1 MMHIRMTALLLLAV
15 GLSGCGSLHTLGS
28 DEVVNAS
35 DIKLQGTYCDVIP
48 RVYSGV
54 TYDLCWMHGER
65 FVPRGGVSG
74 ATVIWPL
81 ADMLLSGVT
90 DTVSLP
96 YTLYRQHR
104 DGSIELRR
112 D

>member
-1 MMHIRMTALLLLAV
+1 MHIRLSVLLMLAA
-15 GLSGCGSLHTLGS
+15 GLAGCGSMHTLRS
-28 DEVVNAS
+28 DEVVS
-35 DIKLQGTYCDVIP
+35 TRDIKLEGTYCEAIP

-54 TYDLCWMHGER
+54 TYDLCWMHGEP

-74 ATVIWPL
+74 ATVVWPL
-81 ADMLLSGVT
+81 ADMLLSGLT

-104 DGSIELRR
+104 DGSIQLRR

>member
-1 MMHIRMTALLLLAV
+1 MRVRLTALLMLAT
-15 GLSGCGSLHTLGS
+15 GLSGCGSMHTLRS
-28 DEVVNAS
+28 DDVVRAS
-35 DIKLQGTYCDVIP
+35 EIELSGTYCEVVP

-54 TYDLCWMHGER
+54 TYDLCWLHGEP
-65 FVPRGGVSG
+65 FVARGGVSG
-74 ATVIWPL
+74 ATVVWPL

-104 DGSIELRR
+104 DGSIQVVH
-112 D
+112 